1 MGWTTRMVAAGAVTA
16 AVVTSVALGGVGA
29 EKPEAVPGPVSIPA
43 GYVAFEIGP
52 DGTPQIA
59 RYDENDVPVQQID
72 LDVSNKCLVRNR
84 PQLAALLDIRALGP
98 TNIDVHYVD
107 SGLGFRKTGNCSRG
121 NGRVSAGQTLAL
133 KAGPGLSFISAELNI
148 EGKFDADLT
157 YTIDGAAPVVA
168 PLQSDTGDNG
178 PDSGDGDN
186 TIVVIEPDNSFTTIA
201 LSPTSA
207 DGRGQIALDNGGDSA
222 DRAANRTIFRLGR
235 TFDYTVDCGDNRV
248 VSESGTEADSVDGVT
263 FIRSDNKEGVC
274 KPIGV
279 DIDIEVGGVT
289 EGGDLRDVIVIDAS
303 ATSIDGTPQQVRA
316 RVKLEWRVQR
326 YEGGGALRS
335 PEDINLELER
345 QIEYPDS
352 APQLLTYCA
361 SSEIDGD
368 PMNTPAADPGRVIH
382 PDDQPWCLL
391 SDTRVLDGDEII
403 QVMILDVGGDP
414 KFF

>member
-1 MGWTTRMVAAGAVTA
+1 M
-16 AVVTSVALGGVGA
+16 
-29 EKPEAVPGPVSIPA
+29 
-43 GYVAFEIGP
+43 AFEIGP
-52 DGTPQIA
+52 DGKPQIA

-121 NGRVSAGQTLAL
+121 NGRVSAGQTLDL

-148 EGKFDADLT
+148 EGKFDADLK
-157 YTIDGAAPVVA
+157 YTIDGGAPVVA

-186 TIVVIEPDNSFTTIA
+186 TIVVIEPDNSFTSIA

-235 TFDYTVDCGDNRV
+235 TFDYTVDCDDNRV

-303 ATSIDGTPQQVRA
+303 STSIDGTPQQVRA

-326 YEGGGALRS
+326 YDGGGALRS

-352 APQLLTYCA
+352 APQLVTYCA
-361 SSEIDGD
+361 FSDVADDLLNSDPEI
-368 PMNTPAADPGRVIH
+368 PAA
-382 PDDQPWCLL
+382 
-391 SDTRVLDGDEII
+391 
-403 QVMILDVGGDP
+403 
-414 KFF
+414 

>member
-1 MGWTTRMVAAGAVTA
+1 M
-16 AVVTSVALGGVGA
+16 
-29 EKPEAVPGPVSIPA
+29 
-43 GYVAFEIGP
+43 AFEIGP
-52 DGTPQIA
+52 DGKPQIA

-121 NGRVSAGQTLAL
+121 NGRISAGQTMVLT
-133 KAGPGLSFISAELNI
+133 AGAGLSFISAELNI
-148 EGKFDADLT
+148 EGKFDADLK
-157 YTIDGAAPVVA
+157 YTIDGGAPVVA

-178 PDSGDGDN
+178 PTRAPATTPSSTSNRTTRSHRSRCRPRRRTVVARSHSTTGATVRTGRRTGRSSGSAERS
-186 TIVVIEPDNSFTTIA
+186 TTWSTAATIA
-201 LSPTSA
+201 
-207 DGRGQIALDNGGDSA
+207 
-222 DRAANRTIFRLGR
+222 
-235 TFDYTVDCGDNRV
+235 C

-263 FIRSDNKEGVC
+263 FIRSDNKEGDC
-274 KPIGV
+274 EPIGV

-303 ATSIDGTPQQVRA
+303 STSIDGTPQQVRA
-316 RVKLEWRVQR
+316 RVQLEWRVQR
-326 YEGGGALRS
+326 YDGDGALRS

-352 APQLLTYCA
+352 APQLVTYCA
-361 SSEIDGD
+361 SSDV
-368 PMNTPAADPGRVIH
+368 ADDLLNSLRRPGTVIH

-391 SDTRVLDGDEII
+391 SDTRVPRRRRDHPGD
-403 QVMILDVGGDP
+403 DP
-414 KFF
+414 RRRR